1 MQPLTKG
8 MQTDP
13 VRGVLKSV
21 NVDNFIDSIVGL
33 APTAA
38 TGCVEIYAAAAAKE
52 HVVVALR
59 LAKSSLKYAA
69 RRQLSKIAQIITIA
83 YSQCQYSCR
92 LRYCRLLCVAV
103 TSISSHRVSKSAPHD
118 S

>member
-1 MQPLTKG
+1 

-13 VRGVLKSV
+13 VRGMFKSLY
-21 NVDNFIDSIVGL
+21 VDNFIDSIVGL
-33 APTAA
+33 AATAA
-38 TGCVEIYAAAAAKE
+38 TVCVEIYAAAAAKE
-52 HVVVALR
+52 QVVMALR
-59 LAKSSLKYAA
+59 LAKSPPKYSAW
-69 RRQLSKIAQIITIA
+69 RKQPKIAQMITIA

-92 LRYCRLLCVAV
+92 LRYYRLLCVAV

>member
-33 APTAA
+33 AAIAA
-38 TGCVEIYAAAAAKE
+38 TVCVEIYAAAAAKE
-52 HVVVALR
+52 QVVVALR
-59 LAKSSLKYAA
+59 PAKSSPKYAA
-69 RRQLSKIAQIITIA
+69 RRQLSGIA
-83 YSQCQYSCR
+83 
-92 LRYCRLLCVAV
+92 
-103 TSISSHRVSKSAPHD
+103 
-118 S
+118 